1 MLSNEVPLRSSQ
13 YPISPFKKVPN
24 PIQPKIKYNYF
35 NDSRQIFH
43 SNSHHEK
50 YLQPPVQFGV
60 NLYFGQPKSGY
71 IPHPMYSSHPPMP
84 EYFSQNNQEN
94 IPVCILFKNSLA
106 KSGYKLTPEQSVLY
120 KDAYKKHNSINSFY
134 DNFNFCP
141 INNNNNIINN
151 IYPTFTKV
159 TNVQILSDAE
169 NAKINEKENEN
180 KKENINTINTNNKIN
195 IQNFNKF
202 KKDDNDNINIIIN
215 NNTTGDSNSKNNNNN
230 SNKKVIFECSETN
243 GSMTNL
249 NPKSLLK
256 KKRLRKNNQQLG
268 LLSKFYNENK
278 NWTKG
283 QIKEISEIIGLK
295 ENKIYK
301 WLWDQKNKEYKAT
314 KFVVNK

>member
-1 MLSNEVPLRSSQ
+1 MLSNEVPIKSSQ

-24 PIQPKIKYNYF
+24 PIQPKTKYNFF

-43 SNSHHEK
+43 SNSHQEK
-50 YLQPPVQFGV
+50 YLQAPVQFGV

-71 IPHPMYSSHPPMP
+71 IPHPIYSSHPPIP
-84 EYFSQNNQEN
+84 EYFPQNNQEN

-180 KKENINTINTNNKIN
+180 KKENINSINTNNKLN
-195 IQNFNKF
+195 LQNFNKF
-202 KKDDNDNINIIIN
+202 KKDDNANISIIIN
-215 NNTTGDSNSKNNNNN
+215 NNTTADSNSKNNSN
-230 SNKKVIFECSETN
+230 NKKVIFECSETN
-243 GSMTNL
+243 GALTNI
-249 NPKSLLK
+249 NPKNLLK
-256 KKRLRKNNQQLG
+256 KK
-268 LLSKFYNENK
+268 
-278 NWTKG
+278 T
-283 QIKEISEIIGLK
+283 
-295 ENKIYK
+295 
-301 WLWDQKNKEYKAT
+301 T
-314 KFVVNK
+314 

>member
-1 MLSNEVPLRSSQ
+1 MLSNELPLKSSN

-24 PIQPKIKYNYF
+24 IPPQIPKYNYY
-35 NDSRQIFH
+35 NDTRQIFH
-43 SNSHHEK
+43 PNTPQEK
-50 YLQPPVQFGV
+50 LIQTPVQFGV
-60 NLYFGQPKSGY
+60 NVYFGHHK
-71 IPHPMYSSHPPMP
+71 
-84 EYFSQNNQEN
+84 YFSPPVPLPDPYLQNNQEN
-94 IPVCILFKNSLA
+94 IPICILFKNSLA

-120 KDAYKKHNSINSFY
+120 KDTYKKHSSINSFY

-159 TNVQILSDAE
+159 TNVQILSDNE
-169 NAKINEKENEN
+169 SAKVNEKEIDT
-180 KKENINTINTNNKIN
+180 KKENINSINKINTNRQINLKNFGKLKREENAKIS
-195 IQNFNKF
+195 
-202 KKDDNDNINIIIN
+202 IIIN
-215 NNTTGDSNSKNNNNN
+215 DNNNTDINRNNN

-243 GSMTNL
+243 GGMNGINSKN
-249 NPKSLLK
+249 LLK

-268 LLSKFYNENK
+268 LLSKFYTENK
-278 NWTKG
+278 NWTKK
-283 QIKEISEIIGLK
+283 QIKEISESIGLK

>member
-1 MLSNEVPLRSSQ
+1 MLSNELPLKSSN

-24 PIQPKIKYNYF
+24 IPPQIPKYNYY
-35 NDSRQIFH
+35 NDTRQIFH
-43 SNSHHEK
+43 PNTPQEK
-50 YLQPPVQFGV
+50 LIQTPVQFGV
-60 NLYFGQPKSGY
+60 NVYFGHHK
-71 IPHPMYSSHPPMP
+71 
-84 EYFSQNNQEN
+84 YFSPPVPLPDPYLQNNQEN

-120 KDAYKKHNSINSFY
+120 KDTYKKHSSINSFY

-159 TNVQILSDAE
+159 TNVQILSDNE
-169 NAKINEKENEN
+169 SAKVNEKEIDT
-180 KKENINTINTNNKIN
+180 KKENINSINKLNTNRQINLKNFGKLKREENAKIS
-195 IQNFNKF
+195 
-202 KKDDNDNINIIIN
+202 IIIN
-215 NNTTGDSNSKNNNNN
+215 DNNNTDNNKNNN

-243 GSMTNL
+243 GGMNGINSKN
-249 NPKSLLK
+249 LLK

-268 LLSKFYNENK
+268 LLSKFYTENK
-278 NWTKG
+278 NWTKK
-283 QIKEISEIIGLK
+283 QIKEISESIGLK